1 MHTPHRIHDTD
12 IYIEGNGPQ
21 TIVMVHGWP
30 DTWRLWD
37 RQVAALKGRF
47 RCVRFSLPGYEPG
60 SPRRAASLDDIVSLM
75 RAIADEVNG
84 GQPVILLLHDW
95 GCVFGYQFA
104 LRHPE
109 LVSRVIGI
117 DIGDAGSPD
126 HLRELPLLA
135 KLGIAGYQLW
145 LALAWRIGGA
155 LGTRMTRWM
164 AGKARCPTDPAMV
177 HAGMNY
183 PYDIAWTG
191 SHGSYRHVLPMQPT
205 WPLLFLYGR
214 RKPLKFH
221 SRAWLDKLR
230 ADPWHRVLGFEMGH
244 WVQVEQPEAVNAAII
259 QWLDDGQ
266 SCKAA

>member
-1 MHTPHRIHDTD
+1 MPTPHRIHDTD
-12 IYIEGNGPQ
+12 IHIEGDGPH
-21 TIVMVHGWP
+21 TIVMIHGWP

-37 RQVAALKGRF
+37 RQVAALKDRY

-60 SPRRAASLDDIVSLM
+60 SPVRATSLDDIVALM
-75 RAIADEVNG
+75 RAIVEDVNG

-104 LRHPE
+104 LRHPQ

-126 HLRELPLLA
+126 HIRELPGRA

-164 AGKARCPTDPAMV
+164 AAKAQCPTDPAMIHV
-177 HAGMNY
+177 GMNY
-183 PYDIAWTG
+183 PYDITWTG
-191 SHGSYRHVLPMQPT
+191 SHGSYRHALPVQPA
-205 WPLLFLYGR
+205 WPLLFLYGCN
-214 RKPLKFH
+214 KPLMFH

-230 ADPWHRVLGFEMGH
+230 ADSRHRVIGFETRH
-244 WVQVEQPEAVNAAII
+244 WVQVEQPEAVNAAIVE
-259 QWLDDGQ
+259 WLEERVSGGV
-266 SCKAA
+266 A